1 MKIKNS
7 VLKQIIR
14 EELNSLLKLIDV
26 GDFEKENQYDDND
39 NDNDNDDIMY
49 DNNTGEECGED
60 EFFSFPTIDDEPIH
74 SSVGGGRRKQPS
86 DYLSGG
92 DNKKSVDDRFMMNN
106 REDSSDLDNDPKDS
120 ITLRWQQ
127 LAESKRR

>member
-26 GDFEKENQYDDND
+26 GDFEKENQYND
-39 NDNDNDDIMY
+39 NGDMCDNTD
-49 DNNTGEECGED
+49 EECGED
-60 EFFSFPTIDDEPIH
+60 EFFSFPTIDDEPTH
-74 SSVGGGRRKQPS
+74 SSINGGRRKQPS
-86 DYLSGG
+86 DYLSDG
-92 DNKKSVDDRFMMNN
+92 DNKRSVGDRFMMNN
-106 REDSSDLDNDPKDS
+106 REDSLDLDNEPKDS

>member
-26 GDFEKENQYDDND
+26 GDFEKENQYND
-39 NDNDNDDIMY
+39 NGDTDDIMC
-49 DNNTGEECGED
+49 DNTDEECGED
-60 EFFSFPTIDDEPIH
+60 EFFSFPTIDDEPTH
-74 SSVGGGRRKQPS
+74 SSRDGGCRKQPS